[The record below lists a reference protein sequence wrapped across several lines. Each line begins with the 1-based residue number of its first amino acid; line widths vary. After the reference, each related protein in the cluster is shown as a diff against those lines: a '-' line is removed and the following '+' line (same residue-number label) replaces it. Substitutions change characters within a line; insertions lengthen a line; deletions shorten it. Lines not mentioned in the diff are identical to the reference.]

1 MQKDFLDKNGVW
13 CQLLGDHV
21 QVPNRPALFLDRDG
35 VIVEDV
41 AYLHRPGDVVLITGA
56 AEVIA
61 AANRANIPVVI
72 VTNQAGIARG
82 YYGWADFQQVQGAIL
97 HSLECAGARVDAV
110 LACPHHESG
119 SGEYFHP
126 CHPSRKPRPGMLL
139 RAAGMLDLELRRSW
153 IVGDRTS
160 DLLAGRAA
168 GLRGGI
174 LVLTGQGPAHRQSV
188 VDLQTP
194 DFEVRIADSVRQVT
208 ALLPLFSQNDA
219 RGS

>member
-21 QVPNRPALFLDRDG
+21 QIPNRPALFLDRDG

-41 AYLHRPGDVVLITGA
+41 AYLHRPEDVVLITGA

-61 AANRANIPVVI
+61 AANRVNIAVVI

-82 YYGWADFQQVQGAIL
+82 YYGWVDFQRVQAAIL
-97 HSLECAGARVDAV
+97 GDLERGGARVDAV
-110 LACPHHESG
+110 LACPHHETG

-126 CHPSRKPRPGMLL
+126 SHPARKPGPGLL
-139 RAAGMLDLELRRSW
+139 FRAAAMLDLDMQRSW
-153 IVGDRTS
+153 IVGDKTS

-174 LVLTGQGPAHRQSV
+174 LVLTGQGPAHRQSAA
-188 VDLQTP
+188 DLQTP
-194 DFEVRIADSVRQVT
+194 GFEVRIADSIRQASV
-208 ALLPLFSQNDA
+208 LLPLFFQNGA
-219 RGS
+219 RGR